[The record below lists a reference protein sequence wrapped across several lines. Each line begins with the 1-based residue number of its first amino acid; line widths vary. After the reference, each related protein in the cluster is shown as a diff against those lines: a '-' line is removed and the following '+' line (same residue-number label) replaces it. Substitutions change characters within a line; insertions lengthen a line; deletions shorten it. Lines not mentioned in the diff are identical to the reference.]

1 VNCCA
6 DSSSP
11 RRAARRCIVGFGAAL
26 ILAVSPALRAAK
38 APLPLMS
45 VPTAGDR
52 VLVIA
57 PHPDDETLCCAGYLQ
72 QAVRSGAAVAVV
84 WITAGDSFEIDAMLT
99 ERTLRPR
106 SAGLEQLGLRRIAEG
121 HAAAD
126 LLGVPRANQF
136 LLGFP
141 DRDITALLR
150 HPEAPAL
157 RSRYTGASAVPY
169 RDALR
174 PGDPY
179 TGEALRA
186 NLQDIFDRFAPTI
199 VLAPSLRDRHAD
211 HSGSGALAL
220 ELLAARR
227 PGAQLYFWIVHAGLD
242 WPAPRGLHRN
252 RPLTPPHRAAA
263 LSWQQLPLDT
273 AQETGKLT
281 ALRAHRTQMEVMSRF
296 LNAFVRTNEIFA
308 PAP

>member
-1 VNCCA
+1 MNRLTLCGA
-6 DSSSP
+6 LALLAASP
-11 RRAARRCIVGFGAAL
+11 SAQPR
-26 ILAVSPALRAAK
+26 PPT
-38 APLPLMS
+38 PLPLMTPP
-45 VPTAGDR
+45 VAGDR

-72 QAVRSGAAVAVV
+72 RAVRAGATVAVV
-84 WITAGDSFEIDAMLT
+84 WITAGDSFEIDAMVT

-141 DRDITALLR
+141 DRDIAALLQ
-150 HPEAPAL
+150 HPQSPAL

-169 RDALR
+169 SDALR

-186 NLQDIFDRFAPTI
+186 NLREIIDRFAPTI
-199 VLAPSLRDRHAD
+199 VLAPSLLDRHPD
-211 HSGSGALAL
+211 HSSSGALAQ
-220 ELLAARR
+220 ELLGAGH
-227 PGAQLYFWIVHAGLD
+227 PGAQLYFWIVHAGLH
-242 WPAPRGLHRN
+242 WPAPHGLHRN
-252 RPLTPPHRAAA
+252 RPLSPPHRAAA
-263 LSWQQLPLDT
+263 LAWQQLPLDA
-273 AQETGKLT
+273 AQQTGKLT
-281 ALRAHRTQMEVMSRF
+281 ALHAHHTQMEVMSLF
-296 LNAFVRTNEIFA
+296 LHAFVRTNEIYA

>member
-1 VNCCA
+1 MYSCA
-6 DSSSP
+6 NSSAAP
-11 RRAARRCIVGFGAAL
+11 RSARPRIFALGAAL
-26 ILAVSPALRAAK
+26 ILAALPALSATK
-38 APLPLMS
+38 APLPPMTL
-45 VPTAGDR
+45 PTASDR

-72 QAVRSGAAVAVV
+72 LAVRNGASVAVV

-141 DRDITALLR
+141 DRDIAALLQ

-169 RDALR
+169 IDAVR
-174 PGDPY
+174 TGDPY
-179 TGEALRA
+179 TGAALRA
-186 NLQDIFDRFAPTI
+186 SLKEIIDRFRPTI
-199 VLAPSLRDRHAD
+199 VLAPSLLDRHPD
-211 HSGSGALAL
+211 HSSSGALAL

-227 PGAQLYFWIVHAGLD
+227 PATRVYFWIVHAGLN
-242 WPAPRGLHRN
+242 WPAPHGLHRN
-252 RPLTPPHRAAA
+252 RPLSPPRRAAA
-263 LSWQQLPLDT
+263 LAWQQMPLD
-273 AQETGKLT
+273 AALQAGKLS
-281 ALRAHRTQMEVMSRF
+281 ALRAHHTQMEVMSHF
-296 LNAFVRTNEIFA
+296 LNAFVRTNEIYA

>member
-1 VNCCA
+1 MNRLTLCGAVA
-6 DSSSP
+6 LLAASP
-11 RRAARRCIVGFGAAL
+11 LAQAR
-26 ILAVSPALRAAK
+26 PP
-38 APLPLMS
+38 APLPAMTPPAAS
-45 VPTAGDR
+45 DR

-72 QAVRSGAAVAVV
+72 LAVRSGATVGVV

-141 DRDITALLR
+141 DRDIAALLQ

-169 RDALR
+169 IDALR
-174 PGDPY
+174 TGDPY
-179 TGEALRA
+179 TGAALRA
-186 NLQDIFDRFAPTI
+186 NLQEIIDRFAPTI
-199 VLAPSLRDRHAD
+199 VLAPSLLDRHPD
-211 HSGSGALAL
+211 HSSSGALAL
-220 ELLAARR
+220 ELLAAHHS
-227 PGAQLYFWIVHAGLD
+227 AAHLYFWIVHGGLD
-242 WPAPRGLHRN
+242 WPAPHGLHRN
-252 RPLTPPHRAAA
+252 RALSPPRRAAA
-263 LSWQQLPLDT
+263 LAWQQLPLD
-273 AQETGKLT
+273 AALQAGKLS
-281 ALRAHRTQMEVMSRF
+281 ALRAHHTQMEVMSRF
-296 LNAFVRTNEIFA
+296 LNAFVRTNEIYA